1 MKILEELK
9 LRNLLF
15 DQNDPNLED
24 VLEKEKVT
32 FYLGADPTGPSL
44 HVGHLVTF
52 LVAKR
57 LEMLGHKPVIL
68 IGGATGLIGDP
79 KMQGERKMLTL
90 DITLSNAKSLEN
102 QINNIF
108 NFKDVVNNYDW
119 ISKINV
125 IEFLRDYGKCFNV
138 NNMINKETVKAR
150 LETGI
155 SYTEFS
161 YQILQS
167 LDWLHLYENY
177 NCKMQ
182 IGGQDQWGNMTAG
195 SDLIRKKLG
204 SEANAYTFTIPLI
217 LKSDGTKFGKSEGG
231 KSVWLDKEM
240 TSPYEFYQFWINTP
254 DNEVELRLKQFTF
267 LSLEEIKEVIAKWEV
282 KKEERLAQKVL
293 AKEITTFVHGKDLTE
308 EAIKIS
314 EALFSGN
321 YKELTAKEIKM
332 GFSDLVHVN
341 GLNKNL
347 IDVLIE
353 ATLASSKRE
362 ARDFISSGAVTLN
375 GEKCQDLAKILTK
388 DDAIDGS
395 VIVLRRG
402 KKKYALVE
410 M

>member
-90 DITLSNAKSLEN
+90 DITLSNAKSLES

-293 AKEITTFVHGKDLTE
+293 AKEITTFVHGKYLTE

>member
-90 DITLSNAKSLEN
+90 DITLSNAKSLES

-231 KSVWLDKEM
+231 KSVWLDKDM

-267 LSLEEIKEVIAKWEV
+267 LSLEEIKEVITKWEV

-293 AKEITTFVHGKDLTE
+293 AKEITTFVHGKDLTD

-353 ATLASSKRE
+353 TTLASSKRE

-388 DDAIDGS
+388 EDAIEGT

>member
-177 NCKMQ
+177 KCKMQ

-231 KSVWLDKEM
+231 KSVWLDKDM

-267 LSLEEIKEVIAKWEV
+267 LSLEEIKEVITKWEV

-293 AKEITTFVHGKDLTE
+293 AKEITTFVHGKDLTD

-353 ATLASSKRE
+353 TTLASSKRE

-388 DDAIDGS
+388 EDAIEGT

>member
-267 LSLEEIKEVIAKWEV
+267 LSLEEIKEVITKWEV

>member
-90 DITLSNAKSLEN
+90 DITLSNAKSLES

-231 KSVWLDKEM
+231 KSVWLDKDM

-267 LSLEEIKEVIAKWEV
+267 LSLEEIKEVITKWEV

-293 AKEITTFVHGKDLTE
+293 AKEITTFVHGKDLAD

-353 ATLASSKRE
+353 TTLASSKRE

-388 DDAIDGS
+388 EDAIEGT

>member
-150 LETGI
+150 LEIGI

-293 AKEITTFVHGKDLTE
+293 AKEITTFVHGKYLTE

>member
-231 KSVWLDKEM
+231 KSVWLDKDM

-267 LSLEEIKEVIAKWEV
+267 LSLEEIKEVITKWEV

-293 AKEITTFVHGKDLTE
+293 AKEITTFVHGKDLTD

-353 ATLASSKRE
+353 TTLASSKRE
-362 ARDFISSGAVTLN
+362 ARDFIISGAVTLN

-388 DDAIDGS
+388 EDAIEGT

>member
-32 FYLGADPTGPSL
+32 FYLGTDPTGPSL

-231 KSVWLDKEM
+231 KSVWLDKDM

-267 LSLEEIKEVIAKWEV
+267 FSLEKIKEVITKWEV

-293 AKEITTFVHGKDLTE
+293 AKEITTFVHGKDLTD

-353 ATLASSKRE
+353 TTLASSKRE

-388 DDAIDGS
+388 EDAIEGT

>member
-90 DITLSNAKSLEN
+90 DITLSNAKSLES

-231 KSVWLDKEM
+231 KSVWLDKDM

-267 LSLEEIKEVIAKWEV
+267 LSLEKIKEVITKWEV

-293 AKEITTFVHGKDLTE
+293 AKEITTFVHGKDLTD

-353 ATLASSKRE
+353 TTLASSKRE

-388 DDAIDGS
+388 EDAIEGT